1 MKPKILPG
9 LAALAVTA
17 AWPVAAEIVGG
28 DLTLSYSQFLSDLET
43 EDGGDTASKLTLGGS
58 AEFALQNNLS
68 VQADLAQAQVALIDD
83 TATMVGLHGIYR
95 FGEITS
101 VGAFAARDSVSGAD
115 FTYAG
120 LEAKRIFPTFDA
132 EVYLARVGGDA
143 DDATLLGVSGQYRM
157 LPNLDLGVS
166 LDRLDG
172 DDDTELT
179 RLSAE
184 AGYHLISGARI
195 GAEIG
200 AAEVGVADISDTEGF
215 VGLSF
220 SYAFGAERG
229 ATFDRRG
236 LLDLLPGL

>member
-1 MKPKILPG
+1 MKSTILSG

-17 AWPVAAEIVGG
+17 AYPVAAEITGG

-43 EDGGDTASKLTLGGS
+43 ADGSDTASKLTLGGS
-58 AEFALQNNLS
+58 AEFALQS
-68 VQADLAQAQVALIDD
+68 GFGVQVDLAQTQVALIDE

-95 FGEITS
+95 FGEVTS
-101 VGAFAARDSVSGAD
+101 LGAFAARDSVSGED

-120 LEAKRIFPTFDA
+120 LEARRIFPTFDA
-132 EVYLARVGGDA
+132 EGYVAWVGGDA
-143 DDATLLGVSGQYRM
+143 EGATLFGVSGQYRM

-172 DDDTELT
+172 DDETKLT
-179 RLSAE
+179 RFSAE

-215 VGLSF
+215 VGVSL

-229 ATFDRRG
+229 ASFERRG

>member
-1 MKPKILPG
+1 MKPKILSG

-17 AWPVAAEIVGG
+17 AGSVAAEITGG
-28 DLTLSYSQFLSDLET
+28 DLTLSYSQFLSDIESS
-43 EDGGDTASKLTLGGS
+43 DGGDTASKLSLGGS
-58 AEFALQNNLS
+58 AEFALQRNFSL
-68 VQADLAQAQVALIDD
+68 QADLMQAQVGLIDD
-83 TATMVGLHGIYR
+83 TATMAGLHGVYR
-95 FGEITS
+95 LGEVTS
-101 VGAFAARDSVSGAD
+101 LGAFAARDSVSGAD

-120 LEAKRIFPTFDA
+120 LEAKRVFPTFDA
-132 EVYLARVGGDA
+132 EGYVARVGGDA
-143 DDATLLGVSGQYRM
+143 EGATLFGVSGQYRM

-172 DDDTELT
+172 DENTALT
-179 RLSAE
+179 RIAAQ
-184 AGYHLISGARI
+184 AGYHLIWGARI

-200 AAEVGVADISDTEGF
+200 AAEVGVADIEDTEGF

-229 ATFDRRG
+229 ASFERRG

>member
-1 MKPKILPG
+1 MHTKFLSG
-9 LAALAVTA
+9 LAALALTVA
-17 AWPVAAEIVGG
+17 SPVAAEITGG

-43 EDGGDTASKLTLGGS
+43 ADGGDTASKLSLGGS
-58 AEFALQNNLS
+58 AEFALQRNFSL
-68 VQADLAQAQVALIDD
+68 QADLMQAQVALIDE

-95 FGEITS
+95 FGEVTS

-132 EVYLARVGGDA
+132 EGYVARVGGDA
-143 DDATLLGVSGQYRM
+143 DGATLFGVSGQYRM

-172 DDDTELT
+172 DGETELT

-184 AGYHLISGARI
+184 AGYHLIWGARI

-200 AAEVGVADISDTEGF
+200 AAEVGVADIADTEGF

-229 ATFDRRG
+229 AGFERRG